1 MLGGGV
7 VEVVVAGDELAGG
20 EVAEDIGEG
29 PGAEDLPIPADGEL
43 VRDVGEAAGGDGGG
57 GGGAGGGKDGG
68 GLALQG
74 LGSGVFCGGAV
85 AEDDGNEDAKGAE
98 EEAENKSVPA
108 LAGACE
114 GAADEGAENP
124 DEENGDRVHGG
135 AMVREKRG
143 RRQGE
148 GVGVC
153 EDGRERVGTVV

>member
-20 EVAEDIGEG
+20 EVVEDIGKG

-43 VRDVGEAAGGDGGG
+43 VRDVGEAAGGAGGG

-68 GLALQG
+68 GLALQS
-74 LGSGVFCGGAV
+74 LGRGAFCGGAV
-85 AEDDGNEDAKGAE
+85 AEDDGNEDAEGAE
-98 EEAENKSVPA
+98 EEAENESVPP

-114 GAADEGAENP
+114 GATDEGAENP
-124 DEENGDRVHGG
+124 DEENGDRVHDA
-135 AMVREKRG
+135 AMVRETRG

-148 GVGVC
+148 RVGVC
-153 EDGRERVGTVV
+153 EDGRERLRAVV